1 MEQTQLLDWE
11 DTLLSSNG
19 SELSQEPVG
28 KLRLC
33 SGAHGPERDF
43 WIHIGDNIIGR
54 HENCHITLPTQS
66 VSKKHAVIEAEAD
79 CHTIYDC
86 GSLNK
91 TRRRKAILKP
101 YVRYALANG
110 DLLLFADV
118 ACQYFI
124 LSSEN
129 TREESTSPQHQVAA
143 SREKATC
150 EAPEDFDSDDESLLV
165 PATQTNAVKSL
176 VFEKTPATRRM
187 GYGGLLAKDSDDDDE
202 GENTINP
209 TGRSRGSEK
218 STSSRECGDLCTS
231 LALESPNAATVIP
244 ESDDECAETSAASAP
259 SMHLQYNSDTEADE
273 SLVKPDST
281 LKPCRNATLP
291 SATDGPSPSGVKVH
305 PSVRVEGLK
314 VDKGRVAGRHSGE
327 ALEQKSSHYHSDS
340 DTDVDEEEE
349 MKASA
354 SNGGQKTAAQLHV
367 DSDTDVEEEPNAST
381 TGANLPSKEKNE
393 NLDNGTAAVCN
404 QTAAEFHMDSDTDVE
419 EDGDTP
425 AKAPMPVFDLGS
437 DTDVEENIDGPPG
450 VELLGGSSAAAKQD
464 DNTDTEEGGQDVTS
478 SRKAES
484 TSHLPAEDSDTDMEE
499 ESLTPGKDTAHQP
512 NAQDSDTDVEEMVD
526 TKSKSL
532 IKKKGATV
540 IGKSRTSDVPE
551 SEAPQGEDDEGTDVD
566 EPTEQTVKDESETEA
581 EDSPSTLALEATQ
594 CYLDAAAGE
603 AEDEPFSAENDVEAE
618 ATQAFVFKS
627 PSVKPAA
634 FKKPSVPSPGVS
646 ALPKPVCTSSEK
658 EDFSD
663 EEHFAVAETQ
673 SFLRGPDLSDIDL
686 EDEPTQA
693 FFVGGGNRPH
703 GPSTS
708 TQKTAGSVKSAASNE
723 KLIAHSTEVKK
734 EDKEAATLAEA
745 ETQLFFS
752 HNIEE
757 APGRSAKP
765 SEDPSQDET
774 QPIALYLGLQAAHNQ
789 PTENFTSSPIQ
800 RVTQPLLI
808 RKAPQGQQS
817 PIQHGA
823 MTRGNSHTNQGV
835 SAVDPIKGPAPSM
848 VKPVTFCADSA
859 SLLESQEIQ
868 KQSVEA
874 GQPDESTQHLSL
886 FLSEEPTQAYSI
898 DVTDELPPEPSLEPI
913 DSKHTEL
920 SGKLRDAEETSKLP
934 KLCLDGVVAKAS
946 TEQDDA
952 PTQPSSKLP
961 PDQEIATNSSIL
973 PQISQASEPSDV
985 GSATAQEVQLQS
997 DQSTHA
1003 KKKQP
1008 SLSKRGR
1015 KKRATIEDDVE
1026 ATTSPPTPELAEV
1039 STHPAQSEPTQVLEV
1054 EPKAND
1060 GPQTARGRLARR
1072 ASATLST
1079 PARSKKM
1086 NDTVGQNLPGQE
1098 VQPLEETEDDRV
1110 GKKGRRG
1117 RGLRRRAAIEE
1128 PEYEGASEADPLT
1141 GHGIPKVCIEAAV
1154 TTDSLALGIEVSATL
1169 SVDTPESTRVPATH
1183 VEAPDSKPPSTD
1195 DAQVVTSNQIHV
1207 LEKGERI
1214 SNPPPTSVEK
1224 ASRDPPLA
1232 AAVASCMDPTDAE
1245 EASIAGHGSSHS
1257 TATPVMQR
1265 RNAKRGEKAAALP
1278 MTEQSMTLAEPET
1291 SGNRNRQKAPATEAE
1306 NREESKSE
1314 SVPVRGRGR
1323 QKKVVSSDVSE
1334 KQQDPVVAPVD
1345 LPAPT
1350 RVSRSR
1356 KSVIGSTTEEV
1367 VTPTLSVR
1375 GRTRRG
1381 GPVEKEGL
1389 EEEQDQPKAS
1399 GARKGTKKVP
1409 VIEATKITELETPS
1423 EVSTTTDLT
1432 SEQTL
1437 EAKTKNSHPSSSHE
1451 GRTCPPEQPPP
1462 TSVQRVTNSQAGGA
1476 VEKEELVDSHAAAL
1490 SIEQAV
1496 PNNQV
1501 EDLSAEQAV
1510 TSIQTATSDQTEN
1523 VSTRT
1528 PRKRRTVS
1536 DGEQVINNVTST
1548 NLDAQAARKRRTVGK
1563 EKGLDVLQTEKRE
1576 AKEEVEVEAGMDL
1589 DTQVMKKRGTRK
1601 TVEETRDA
1609 LQTSRKK
1616 GTVVT
1621 GASTTASQASEKGE
1635 AIDASEDIVVA
1646 EETVASKYSRKRRT
1660 IEVGPEAAEE
1670 VRENAQLCRARPKRG
1685 STAAASEVEEVQ
1697 NSTLAPRT
1705 SRKQSAT
1712 KQSEETMEEISNLSL
1727 SVNSEQKIHET
1738 NSATNSAASSA
1749 AGDESSLRELG
1760 KTVKATGRRRR
1771 KQTGKDVAADNRDE
1785 QAQSSK
1791 HTKLSEGIV
1800 SDIAIANGEAH
1811 SSQSGRNLEVAGKE
1825 ADDPQTPDAE
1835 IKKNDFSKAEQEDRI
1850 NEKRKWI
1857 STSSEEAVVSQP
1869 AVTSSTR
1876 LQEADLKGGATG
1888 RRKRQN
1894 KSEEGGQDSAEQAGS
1909 TEQKRRRNNTAPNE
1923 GAAAAVAID
1932 EAENGQSQE
1941 NVESAASEGA
1951 ISQKKQAATLKKAKN
1966 QPEAIQPEAPQIRG
1980 RGSQRKNARKTV
1992 EAKITEGEHLAST
2005 EATENI
2011 VSLPSQ
2017 EELHSSASS
2026 RSSSRGRKQAQRT
2039 DSSQE
2044 SVAPGHRGPKKSSAS
2059 PEGKAE
2065 EASAPPQADTPLRRS
2080 RTPNLSHSPG
2090 VLKEHSMPKVMFT
2103 GVIDENGEQV
2113 VQRLGGELADS
2124 VNECTHLVTDR
2135 IRRTVKFLCAVA
2147 RGIPIVTLDWLEKCG
2162 KSKCF
2167 LSPSSFLVK
2176 DREQELNFNFRLSES
2191 LQKAQRQRLFEG
2203 YEIHVTP
2210 SVKPEPEYMQDIIQC
2225 SGATFLPRMP
2235 KEYKDKRVIVS
2246 CSQDLA
2252 KCKPALSASL
2262 PITNSEFILTGI
2274 LQQVADV
2281 DAFRLEGT
2289 ASVEQASKPQGG
2301 KRASANCSTPPPA
2314 ATKRRR

>member
-1 MEQTQLLDWE
+1 MEQTQLLDWDE
-11 DTLLSSNG
+11 TLLSSNG
-19 SELSQEPVG
+19 SEFSQEPVG

-43 WIHIGDNIIGR
+43 CIHIGDNIIGR
-54 HENCHITLPTQS
+54 HENCHITLPAQS

-101 YVRYALANG
+101 HVRYALADG

-124 LSSEN
+124 LPSEN
-129 TREESTSPQHQVAA
+129 TREESTSPQHQVA
-143 SREKATC
+143 SSC
-150 EAPEDFDSDDESLLV
+150 ENAACGAPEDFDSDDESVLV
-165 PATQTNAVKSL
+165 PATQTIAVKSL
-176 VFEKTPATRRM
+176 VIEKTPATRRM
-187 GYGGLLAKDSDDDDE
+187 GYGGVLAKDSDDDE

-231 LALESPNAATVIP
+231 VALESPNAATVIP
-244 ESDDECAETSAASAP
+244 ESDDECAETSAVSAP

-281 LKPCRNATLP
+281 TKPCRNATLP
-291 SATDGPSPSGVKVH
+291 STTDGPSPSGVKAH
-305 PSVRVEGLK
+305 PSVRVEGLNA
-314 VDKGRVAGRHSGE
+314 DKGAVAGR
-327 ALEQKSSHYHSDS
+327 QRSSHYHSDS
-340 DTDVDEEEE
+340 DTDLDEEEE
-349 MKASA
+349 MKANA
-354 SNGGQKTAAQLHV
+354 SNGGQKTAAQLHA
-367 DSDTDVEEEPNAST
+367 DSDTDGEEEPNTGTS
-381 TGANLPSKEKNE
+381 GANLPSKEKNE
-393 NLDNGTAAVCN
+393 NLGTRAAAVSN
-404 QTAAEFHMDSDTDVE
+404 QTAAEFHLDSDTDVE
-419 EDGDTP
+419 EDGDTT
-425 AKAPMPVFDLGS
+425 AKAALRVFDLGS
-437 DTDVEENIDGPPG
+437 DTDVEEDIDGPHG
-450 VELLGGSSAAAKQD
+450 VELLGGSSAAAQQD
-464 DNTDTEEGGQDVTS
+464 DDTDTEEEVTS

-484 TSHLPAEDSDTDMEE
+484 TSRHPAQDSDTDVEE
-499 ESLTPGKDTAHQP
+499 ESLTPGKATAHQP
-512 NAQDSDTDVEEMVD
+512 NAQDSDTDVEEMVG
-526 TKSKSL
+526 TNSKSQ

-540 IGKSRTSDVPE
+540 IGKTRTSDVPE
-551 SEAPQGEDDEGTDVD
+551 SEPPRGEDDEDTDVD
-566 EPTEQTVKDESETEA
+566 EPTEQTVKDESDTEA
-581 EDSPSTLALEATQ
+581 EDSPSTMALEPTQ

-603 AEDEPFSAENDVEAE
+603 VEDEHSSAENGVEAE

-627 PSVKPAA
+627 PPVKPAA
-634 FKKPSVPSPGVS
+634 FKKPSVPSPGGS
-646 ALPKPVCTSSEK
+646 ALPVPICTSSEK

-663 EEHFAVAETQ
+663 DEHFAVAETQ
-673 SFLRGPDLSDIDL
+673 SFLRGPDLSDLDL

-708 TQKTAGSVKSAASNE
+708 TQKTAGSVKRAASNDT
-723 KLIAHSTEVKK
+723 LIAHSTEVEQ
-734 EDKEAATLAEA
+734 EDKEATTLAEA

-752 HNIEE
+752 HNVEE
-757 APGRSAKP
+757 APGRSVKP

-789 PTENFTSSPIQ
+789 PTEDCTSSPIQ

-808 RKAPQGQQS
+808 REAPQGQQS
-817 PIQHGA
+817 PIQHRA
-823 MTRGNSHTNQGV
+823 MTRGNSHTNQEV
-835 SAVDPIKGPAPSM
+835 SIMNPIKGPAPSL
-848 VKPVTFCADSA
+848 VKPVTICADSA
-859 SLLESQEIQ
+859 SLLESQDPQ

-898 DVTDELPPEPSLEPI
+898 DVTEELPLEPSLEPM

-920 SGKLRDAEETSKLP
+920 SGKLRDAEETNMLP
-934 KLCLDGVVAKAS
+934 KVCLDGVVAKAS

-952 PTQPSSKLP
+952 PTQPLESPVHDGEASSKLP
-961 PDQEIATNSSIL
+961 PDQDIATNPSIL
-973 PQISQASEPSDV
+973 PQISQASEPPDV
-985 GSATAQEVQLQS
+985 GSATAQEVQPRS

-1015 KKRATIEDDVE
+1015 KKRATIEDDVK
-1026 ATTSPPTPELAEV
+1026 ATTSAPTPELAEV
-1039 STHPAQSEPTQVLEV
+1039 STHPAQSEATQVLEI

-1060 GPQTARGRLARR
+1060 EPRTARGRLARR

-1086 NDTVGQNLPGQE
+1086 NDTVGENLPGQE
-1098 VQPLEETEDDRV
+1098 VKPLEETNDDRV
-1110 GKKGRRG
+1110 GRKGRRG

-1128 PEYEGASEADPLT
+1128 PEYEAASEADPLT
-1141 GHGIPKVCIEAAV
+1141 GLGIPEVCIEATM
-1154 TTDSLALGIEVSATL
+1154 TTDSYASGIELSAT
-1169 SVDTPESTRVPATH
+1169 PETTHIPAAH
-1183 VEAPDSKPPSTD
+1183 VEAPDSKPQSTD
-1195 DAQVVTSNQIHV
+1195 DAEVVTTNQIHV
-1207 LEKGERI
+1207 IEKGARI
-1214 SNPPPTSVEK
+1214 SNTPPTYVEK

-1232 AAVASCMDPTDAE
+1232 DAAASCMDPTDAE
-1245 EASIAGHGSSHS
+1245 EADIAGHDRSHS

-1265 RNAKRGEKAAALP
+1265 RNAKRGGKTAALP

-1291 SGNRNRQKAPATEAE
+1291 RGNGNRQKASATEEE
-1306 NREESKSE
+1306 NREECKSE
-1314 SVPVRGRGR
+1314 FVPVRGRGR
-1323 QKKVVSSDVSE
+1323 QKKVVSSDVSG

-1345 LPAPT
+1345 LPPPT

-1367 VTPTLSVR
+1367 VTPTLSMR

-1381 GPVEKEGL
+1381 GTVEKEGV

-1409 VIEATKITELETPS
+1409 TIETTKITELETPS
-1423 EVSTTTDLT
+1423 EMSTTTDLT
-1432 SEQTL
+1432 SQQTQ
-1437 EAKTKNSHPSSSHE
+1437 EAKTKNSHLSSSPK

-1462 TSVQRVTNSQAGGA
+1462 PGVQGVTKSQAGDG
-1476 VEKEELVDSHAAAL
+1476 VEKEELVDSQGAAL
-1490 SIEQAV
+1490 SIERAV
-1496 PNNQV
+1496 PNDQV
-1501 EDLSAEQAV
+1501 EDLSAEQAA
-1510 TSIQTATSDQTEN
+1510 TSIQTATSDQTEYA
-1523 VSTRT
+1523 SART
-1528 PRKRRTVS
+1528 PRKRRTVG
-1536 DGEQVINNVTST
+1536 DGEQVTNNVTST
-1548 NLDAQAARKRRTVGK
+1548 SLDAQAARKSGTIGK
-1563 EKGLDVLQTEKRE
+1563 ETGLMEKGEDVLQTEKGE
-1576 AKEEVEVEAGMDL
+1576 AKEEVEVEAGMVL

-1616 GTVVT
+1616 GTT
-1621 GASTTASQASEKGE
+1621 EAGASNTASQASKKEETIDPSEGTMTAEK
-1635 AIDASEDIVVA
+1635 
-1646 EETVASKYSRKRRT
+1646 TVASKYSRKRRT

-1670 VRENAQLCRARPKRG
+1670 VRENALLCRARHNRG
-1685 STAAASEVEEVQ
+1685 STAAALDEVR
-1697 NSTLAPRT
+1697 NSTLVPQICRKRRT
-1705 SRKQSAT
+1705 T
-1712 KQSEETMEEISNLSL
+1712 NQSEETMEEVSNRSQ
-1727 SVNSEQKIHET
+1727 SVSSEQKMHET
-1738 NSATNSAASSA
+1738 NSASNSAASSA
-1749 AGDESSLRELG
+1749 AGNENSQRELI
-1760 KTVKATGRRRR
+1760 KTAEATGRRRR
-1771 KQTGKDVAADNRDE
+1771 KQTGKDVAANNRVE
-1785 QAQSSK
+1785 QTQSSE
-1791 HTKLSEGIV
+1791 HTKPSEGIV
-1800 SDIAIANGEAH
+1800 SDIAITNGEAY
-1811 SSQSGRNLEVAGKE
+1811 SRQSGTNLEVAGEK
-1825 ADDPQTPDAE
+1825 QTPDAE
-1835 IKKNDFSKAEQEDRI
+1835 IEKNDFSKAEQEERI
-1850 NEKRKWI
+1850 NEKRQWI
-1857 STSSEEAVVSQP
+1857 ITSSEEAVVSQS
-1869 AVTSSTR
+1869 AVTSSAHLR
-1876 LQEADLKGGATG
+1876 EADLKGGATG
-1888 RRKRQN
+1888 RRKRQH
-1894 KSEEGGQDSAEQAGS
+1894 KSEERGQDS

-1923 GAAAAVAID
+1923 GTEAAVTID
-1932 EAENGQSQE
+1932 EAENGQSQGI
-1941 NVESAASEGA
+1941 VESAASEGA
-1951 ISQKKQAATLKKAKN
+1951 RSQKKQAATLKKAKN
-1966 QPEAIQPEAPQIRG
+1966 QTEAIPPEAPQVRG

-1992 EAKITEGEHLAST
+1992 EAKIAEGEQLAST
-2005 EATENI
+2005 EAAENI
-2011 VSLPSQ
+2011 GSLLSQ
-2017 EELHSSASS
+2017 EEMHSRASS
-2026 RSSSRGRKQAQRT
+2026 RSSSRGRKQAQQT

-2044 SVAPGHRGPKKSSAS
+2044 SVAPGRRGPKKGSAS
-2059 PEGKAE
+2059 PEDKAE

-2090 VLKEHSMPKVMFT
+2090 VFKEHSMPKVMFT

-2124 VNECTHLVTDR
+2124 VNDCTHLVTDR

-2210 SVKPEPEYMQDIIQC
+2210 SVKPEPEYMKDIIQC
-2225 SGATFLPRMP
+2225 SGATFLPKMP

-2314 ATKRRR
+2314 TTKRRR